1 VIFIRSHVEPYE
13 PPVHATSEILTLS
26 PRRLTCLAVGRLTVP
41 TYYNIRHGMGK
52 RARHRQAVM
61 SVPLSELPIASVLN
75 QFFLNEALLD
85 LRPWLPFTD

>member
-1 VIFIRSHVEPYE
+1 
-13 PPVHATSEILTLS
+13 
-26 PRRLTCLAVGRLTVP
+26 
-41 TYYNIRHGMGK
+41 MGK

-85 LRPWLPFTD
+85 LRPRFPFTD